1 MTFKSSSVNQDQ
13 KHKKFKI
20 SNELIENIIKL
31 IDESNDS
38 KIVNYF
44 KNFHHADIAEVLE
57 ELNSDQATYI
67 IKLLDSEK
75 TSDVLMELDEDYR
88 EKILKNLSIKEIAE
102 EVEELDTDDATDII
116 LELSEEKQK
125 KVISKIIDAEHK
137 ADIKELLKYEENSA
151 GGLMAKELIKV
162 NENWSVNRCIKE
174 IRSQASEVTRVHS
187 VYVVNNKNVLLGRLS
202 LKDLLV
208 AKASSKIKA
217 VFISNVDFVFDTDSA
232 EHVASVMQKYDLG
245 AIPVVDA
252 KKKLLGRIT
261 IDDIVDLIKEEA
273 EKDYQLAAGIVQ
285 DVDVDDSIFELTRA
299 RLPWLILGLIGGIGA
314 AFIMGGF
321 DEILMQHK
329 ILFYFTPLIAAMA
342 GNVGVQS
349 SAIIV
354 QGLANSEIKG
364 SINNR
369 LFKETLLSVLNGVI
383 LAILLFVFIYLWK
396 DQFSV
401 ALALSVSLVVVIIVA
416 GIIGTFIPLFLNSRG
431 IDPAIA
437 TGPFIT
443 TSNDIFGI
451 LIYFLVAKL
460 ILQI

>member
-1 MTFKSSSVNQDQ
+1 MTKDE
-13 KHKKFKI
+13 KHTKFALTD
-20 SNELIENIIKL
+20 ELISETLELVKL
-31 IDESNDS
+31 SDEKSIVKIFSN
-38 KIVNYF
+38 Y
-44 KNFHHADIAEVLE
+44 HHADIAEILE
-57 ELNSDQATYI
+57 ELNSDDATYI

-75 TSDVLMELDEDYR
+75 TSDVLMELDDDYR
-88 EKILKNLSIKEIAE
+88 EKILKNLSIQEIAE
-102 EVEELDTDDATDII
+102 EVEELDSDDATDII
-116 LELSEEKQK
+116 SELPEEKQK
-125 KVISKIIDAEHK
+125 KVISKISDAEHK
-137 ADIKELLKYEENSA
+137 ADIKELLKYDEDSA

-162 NENWSVNRCIKE
+162 NENWSVTRCVKE
-174 IRSQASEVTRVHS
+174 MRTQASEVTRVHS
-187 VYVVNNKNVLLGRLS
+187 VYVVDNDDILLGRLS

-208 AKASSKIKA
+208 ANPKTKIKS
-217 VFISNVDFVFDTDSA
+217 IYKKNVDHVFDTDTA
-232 EHVASVMQKYDLG
+232 ESVASTMQKYDLG
-245 AIPVVDA
+245 AIPVVNK

-273 EKDYQLAAGIVQ
+273 EEDYQLAAGILQ

-299 RLPWLILGLIGGIGA
+299 RLPWLIVGLIGGIGA
-314 AFIMGGF
+314 AFVMGGF
-321 DEILMQHK
+321 DEILLQHK

-354 QGLANSEIKG
+354 QGLANDEIKG

-369 LFKETLLSVLNGVI
+369 LFKETLLSILNGVI
-383 LAILLFVFIYLWK
+383 LAGLLFLFIYFWQGEI
-396 DQFSV
+396 DI
-401 ALALSVSLVVVIIVA
+401 ALALSIALVAVVIVA
-416 GIIGTFIPLFLNSRG
+416 GIIGTFIPLFLNKRG

-451 LIYFLVAKL
+451 LIYFMVAKL

>member
-1 MTFKSSSVNQDQ
+1 MKKNE
-13 KHKKFKI
+13 KHTKFALTD
-20 SNELIENIIKL
+20 ELISETLELVKL
-31 IDESNDS
+31 SDEKSIVKIFSN
-38 KIVNYF
+38 Y
-44 KNFHHADIAEVLE
+44 HHADIAEVLE
-57 ELNSDQATYI
+57 ELNSDDATYI

-75 TSDVLMELDEDYR
+75 TSDVLMELDDDYR
-88 EKILKNLSIKEIAE
+88 EKILKNLSIQEIAE
-102 EVEELDTDDATDII
+102 EVEELDSDDATDII
-116 LELSEEKQK
+116 SELPEEKQK
-125 KVISKIIDAEHK
+125 KVISKISDAEHK
-137 ADIKELLKYEENSA
+137 ADIKELLKYDEDSA

-162 NENWSVNRCIKE
+162 NENWSVTRCVKE
-174 IRSQASEVTRVHS
+174 MRTQASEVTRVHS
-187 VYVVNNKNVLLGRLS
+187 VYVVDNDNILLGRLS

-208 AKASSKIKA
+208 ANQKTKIKS
-217 VFISNVDFVFDTDSA
+217 IYKKNVDHVFDTDTA
-232 EHVASVMQKYDLG
+232 ESVASTMQKYDLG
-245 AIPVVDA
+245 AIPVINK

-273 EKDYQLAAGIVQ
+273 EEDYQLAAGILQ

-299 RLPWLILGLIGGIGA
+299 RLPWLIVGLIGGIGA
-314 AFIMGGF
+314 AFVMGGF
-321 DEILMQHK
+321 DEILLQHK

-354 QGLANSEIKG
+354 QGLANDEIKG

-369 LFKETLLSVLNGVI
+369 LFKETLLSILNGVI
-383 LAILLFVFIYLWK
+383 LAGLLFLFIYFWK
-396 DQFSV
+396 GEIDI
-401 ALALSVSLVVVIIVA
+401 ALALSIALVAVVIVA
-416 GIIGTFIPLFLNSRG
+416 GIIGTFIPLFLNKRG

-451 LIYFLVAKL
+451 LIYFMVAKL

>member
-1 MTFKSSSVNQDQ
+1 MKKNE
-13 KHKKFKI
+13 KHTKFVLTD
-20 SNELIENIIKL
+20 ELI
-31 IDESNDS
+31 S
-38 KIVNYF
+38 KILDFINSSDDNSILETFSNY
-44 KNFHHADIAEVLE
+44 HHADIAEIIE
-57 ELNSDQATYI
+57 ELNSEEATYI

-75 TSDVLMELDEDYR
+75 TSDVLMELDDDYR

-102 EVEELDTDDATDII
+102 EVEELDSDDATDII
-116 LELSEEKQK
+116 SELPEEKQK

-137 ADIKELLKYEENSA
+137 ADIKELLKYDEDSA

-162 NENWSVNRCIKE
+162 NENWTVTRCVKE
-174 IRSQASEVTRVHS
+174 MRSQASGVTRVHS
-187 VYVVNNKNVLLGRLS
+187 VYVVDNDDILLGRLS

-208 AKASSKIKA
+208 ANPKTKIKS
-217 VFISNVDFVFDTDSA
+217 IYKKNVEYVYDIDSA
-232 EHVASVMQKYDLG
+232 ESVASTMQKYDLG
-245 AIPVVDA
+245 AIPVVDK

-261 IDDIVDLIKEEA
+261 IDDIVDLIKDEA
-273 EKDYQLAAGIVQ
+273 EEDYQLAAGILQ
-285 DVDVDDSIFELTRA
+285 DVDVDDTIFELTKA
-299 RLPWLILGLIGGIGA
+299 RLPWLIVGLIGGIGA
-314 AFIMGGF
+314 AFVMVGF
-321 DEILMQHK
+321 DEILIQNE

-354 QGLANSEIKG
+354 QGLANDDIRG

-369 LFKETLLSVLNGVI
+369 LFKETLLSILNGVI
-383 LAILLFVFIYLWK
+383 LAILLFLFIYFWK
-396 DQFSV
+396 GDTNI
-401 ALALSVSLVVVIIVA
+401 ALALSVALVAVVIVA
-416 GIIGTFIPLFLNSRG
+416 GIIGTFIPLFLNKRG

-451 LIYFLVAKL
+451 LIYFMVAKL

>member
-1 MTFKSSSVNQDQ
+1 MKKNE
-13 KHKKFKI
+13 KHTKFALTD
-20 SNELIENIIKL
+20 ELISETLELVKL
-31 IDESNDS
+31 SDEKSIV
-38 KIVNYF
+38 KIFSDY
-44 KNFHHADIAEVLE
+44 HHADIAEILE
-57 ELNSDQATYI
+57 ELNSDDATYI

-75 TSDVLMELDEDYR
+75 TSDVLMELDDDYR
-88 EKILKNLSIKEIAE
+88 EKILKNLSIQEIAE
-102 EVEELDTDDATDII
+102 EVEELDSDDATDII
-116 LELSEEKQK
+116 SELPEEKQK
-125 KVISKIIDAEHK
+125 KVISKISDAEHK
-137 ADIKELLKYEENSA
+137 ADIKELLKYDEDSA

-162 NENWSVNRCIKE
+162 NENWSITRCVKE
-174 IRSQASEVTRVHS
+174 MRTQASEVTRVHS
-187 VYVVNNKNVLLGRLS
+187 VYVVDNDDILLGRLS

-208 AKASSKIKA
+208 ANPKTKIKS
-217 VFISNVDFVFDTDSA
+217 IYKKNVDHVFDTDSA
-232 EHVASVMQKYDLG
+232 ESVASTMQKYDLG
-245 AIPVVDA
+245 AIPVVNQ

-273 EKDYQLAAGIVQ
+273 EEDYQLAAGILQ

-299 RLPWLILGLIGGIGA
+299 RLPWLIVGLVGGIGA
-314 AFIMGGF
+314 AFVMGGF
-321 DEILMQHK
+321 DEILLQHK

-354 QGLANSEIKG
+354 QGLANDEIKG

-369 LFKETLLSVLNGVI
+369 LFKETLLSILNGVI
-383 LAILLFVFIYLWK
+383 LAGLLFLFIYFWQGEI
-396 DQFSV
+396 DI
-401 ALALSVSLVVVIIVA
+401 ALALSIALVAVVIVA
-416 GIIGTFIPLFLNSRG
+416 GIIGTFIPLFLNKRG

-451 LIYFLVAKL
+451 LIYFMVAKL

>member
-1 MTFKSSSVNQDQ
+1 MKKNE
-13 KHKKFKI
+13 KHIKFALTD
-20 SNELIENIIKL
+20 ELISETLELVKL
-31 IDESNDS
+31 SDEKSIVKIFSN
-38 KIVNYF
+38 Y
-44 KNFHHADIAEVLE
+44 HHADIAEVLE
-57 ELNSDQATYI
+57 ELNSDDATYI

-75 TSDVLMELDEDYR
+75 TSDVLMELDDDYR
-88 EKILKNLSIKEIAE
+88 EKILKNLSIQEIAE
-102 EVEELDTDDATDII
+102 EVEELDSDDATDII
-116 LELSEEKQK
+116 SELPEEKQK
-125 KVISKIIDAEHK
+125 KVISKISDAEHK
-137 ADIKELLKYEENSA
+137 ADIKELLKYDEDSA

-162 NENWSVNRCIKE
+162 NENWSVTRCVKE
-174 IRSQASEVTRVHS
+174 MRTQASEVTRVHS
-187 VYVVNNKNVLLGRLS
+187 VYVVDNDNILLGRLS

-208 AKASSKIKA
+208 AEQKTKIKS
-217 VFISNVDFVFDTDSA
+217 IYKKNVDHVFDSDTA
-232 EHVASVMQKYDLG
+232 ESVASTMQKYDLG
-245 AIPVVDA
+245 AIPVINK

-273 EKDYQLAAGIVQ
+273 EEDYQLAAGILQ

-299 RLPWLILGLIGGIGA
+299 RLPWLIVGLIGGIGA
-314 AFIMGGF
+314 AFVMGGF
-321 DEILMQHK
+321 DEILLQHK

-354 QGLANSEIKG
+354 QGLANDEIKG

-369 LFKETLLSVLNGVI
+369 LFKETLLSILNGVI
-383 LAILLFVFIYLWK
+383 LAGLLFLFIYFWK
-396 DQFSV
+396 GEIDI
-401 ALALSVSLVVVIIVA
+401 ALALSIALVAVVIVA
-416 GIIGTFIPLFLNSRG
+416 GIIGTFIPLFLNKRG

-451 LIYFLVAKL
+451 LIYFMVAKL

>member
-1 MTFKSSSVNQDQ
+1 MKKNE
-13 KHKKFKI
+13 KHTKFVLTD
-20 SNELIENIIKL
+20 ELI
-31 IDESNDS
+31 S
-38 KIVNYF
+38 KILDFINSSDDNSILETFSKY
-44 KNFHHADIAEVLE
+44 HHADIADIIE
-57 ELNSDQATYI
+57 ELNSKEATYI

-75 TSDVLMELDEDYR
+75 TSDVLMELDDDYR

-102 EVEELDTDDATDII
+102 EVEELDSDDATDII
-116 LELSEEKQK
+116 SELPEEKQK

-137 ADIKELLKYEENSA
+137 ADIKELLKYDEDSA

-162 NENWSVNRCIKE
+162 NENWTVTRCVKE
-174 IRSQASEVTRVHS
+174 MRSQASEVTRVHS
-187 VYVVNNKNVLLGRLS
+187 VYVVDNDDILLGRLS

-208 AKASSKIKA
+208 SNPKTKIRSIYKK
-217 VFISNVDFVFDTDSA
+217 NVDHVYDTDSA
-232 EHVASVMQKYDLG
+232 ESVASTMQKYDLG
-245 AIPVVDA
+245 AIPVVN
-252 KKKLLGRIT
+252 KIKKLLGRIT

-273 EKDYQLAAGIVQ
+273 EEDYQLAAGILQ
-285 DVDVDDSIFELTRA
+285 DVDVDDTIFELTKA
-299 RLPWLILGLIGGIGA
+299 RLPWLIVGLIGGIGA
-314 AFIMGGF
+314 AFVMVGF
-321 DEILMQHK
+321 DEILIQNE

-354 QGLANSEIKG
+354 QGLANDDIRG

-369 LFKETLLSVLNGVI
+369 LFKETLLSILNGVI
-383 LAILLFVFIYLWK
+383 LAILLFLFIYFWK
-396 DQFSV
+396 GDTNI
-401 ALALSVSLVVVIIVA
+401 ALALSVALVAVVIVA
-416 GIIGTFIPLFLNSRG
+416 GIIGTFIPLFLNKRG

-451 LIYFLVAKL
+451 LIYFMVAKL

>member
-1 MTFKSSSVNQDQ
+1 MKKNEKHTKFALTDELVSETLELVKLSDEKSIV
-13 KHKKFKI
+13 KI
-20 SNELIENIIKL
+20 FSN
-31 IDESNDS
+31 
-38 KIVNYF
+38 Y
-44 KNFHHADIAEVLE
+44 HHADIAEILE
-57 ELNSDQATYI
+57 ELNSDDATYI

-75 TSDVLMELDEDYR
+75 TSDVLMELDDDYR
-88 EKILKNLSIKEIAE
+88 EKILKNLSIQEIAE
-102 EVEELDTDDATDII
+102 EVEELDSDDATDII
-116 LELSEEKQK
+116 LELPEEKQK
-125 KVISKIIDAEHK
+125 KVISKISDAEHK
-137 ADIKELLKYEENSA
+137 ADIKELLKYDEDSA

-162 NENWSVNRCIKE
+162 NENWSVTRCVKE
-174 IRSQASEVTRVHS
+174 MRTQASEVTRVHS
-187 VYVVNNKNVLLGRLS
+187 VYVVDNDDILLGRLS

-208 AKASSKIKA
+208 ANPKTKIKS
-217 VFISNVDFVFDTDSA
+217 IYKKNVDHVFDTDTA
-232 EHVASVMQKYDLG
+232 ESVASTMQKYDLG
-245 AIPVVDA
+245 AIPVVNK

-273 EKDYQLAAGIVQ
+273 EEDYQLAAGILQ

-299 RLPWLILGLIGGIGA
+299 RLPWLIVGLVGGIGA
-314 AFIMGGF
+314 AFVMGGF
-321 DEILMQHK
+321 DEILLQHK

-354 QGLANSEIKG
+354 QGLANDEIKG

-369 LFKETLLSVLNGVI
+369 LFKETLLSILNGVI
-383 LAILLFVFIYLWK
+383 LAGLLFLFIYFWQGEI
-396 DQFSV
+396 DI
-401 ALALSVSLVVVIIVA
+401 ALALSIALVAVVIVA
-416 GIIGTFIPLFLNSRG
+416 GIIGTFIPLFLNKRG

-451 LIYFLVAKL
+451 LIYFMVAKL

>member
-1 MTFKSSSVNQDQ
+1 MKKNE
-13 KHKKFKI
+13 KHTKFVLTD
-20 SNELIENIIKL
+20 ELI
-31 IDESNDS
+31 S
-38 KIVNYF
+38 KILDFINSSDDNSILETFSNY
-44 KNFHHADIAEVLE
+44 HHADIAEIIE
-57 ELNSDQATYI
+57 ELNSEEATYI

-75 TSDVLMELDEDYR
+75 TSDVLMELDDDYR

-102 EVEELDTDDATDII
+102 EVEELDSDDATDII
-116 LELSEEKQK
+116 SELPEEKQK

-137 ADIKELLKYEENSA
+137 ADIKELLKYDEDSA

-162 NENWSVNRCIKE
+162 NENWTVTRCVKE
-174 IRSQASEVTRVHS
+174 MRSQASEVTRVHS
-187 VYVVNNKNVLLGRLS
+187 VYVVDNDDILLGRLS

-208 AKASSKIKA
+208 ANPKTKIRSIYKK
-217 VFISNVDFVFDTDSA
+217 NVDHVYDTDSA
-232 EHVASVMQKYDLG
+232 ESVAGTMQKYDLG
-245 AIPVVDA
+245 AIPVVDK

-273 EKDYQLAAGIVQ
+273 EEDYQLAAGILQ
-285 DVDVDDSIFELTRA
+285 DVDVDDTIFELTKA
-299 RLPWLILGLIGGIGA
+299 RLPWLIVGLIGGIGA
-314 AFIMGGF
+314 AFVMVGF
-321 DEILMQHK
+321 DEILIQNE

-354 QGLANSEIKG
+354 QGLANDDIRG
-364 SINNR
+364 SIINR
-369 LFKETLLSVLNGVI
+369 LFKETLLSILNGVI
-383 LAILLFVFIYLWK
+383 LAILLFLFIYFWK
-396 DQFSV
+396 GDTNI
-401 ALALSVSLVVVIIVA
+401 ALALSVALVAVVIVA
-416 GIIGTFIPLFLNSRG
+416 GIIGTFIPLFLNKRG

-451 LIYFLVAKL
+451 LIYFMVAKL

>member
-1 MTFKSSSVNQDQ
+1 LKKNE
-13 KHKKFKI
+13 KHTKFVLTD
-20 SNELIENIIKL
+20 ELI
-31 IDESNDS
+31 S
-38 KIVNYF
+38 KILDFINSSDDNSILETLSNY
-44 KNFHHADIAEVLE
+44 HHADIAEIIE
-57 ELNSDQATYI
+57 ELNSEEATYI

-75 TSDVLMELDEDYR
+75 TSDVLMELDDDYR

-102 EVEELDTDDATDII
+102 EVEELDSDDATDII
-116 LELSEEKQK
+116 SELPEEKQK

-137 ADIKELLKYEENSA
+137 ADIKELLKYDEDSA

-162 NENWSVNRCIKE
+162 NENWTVTRCVKE
-174 IRSQASEVTRVHS
+174 MRSQASEVTRVHS
-187 VYVVNNKNVLLGRLS
+187 VYVVDNDDILLGRLS

-208 AKASSKIKA
+208 ANPKTKIRSIYKK
-217 VFISNVDFVFDTDSA
+217 NVDHVYDSDSA
-232 EHVASVMQKYDLG
+232 ESVASTMQKYDLG
-245 AIPVVDA
+245 AIPVVNK

-273 EKDYQLAAGIVQ
+273 EEDYQLAAGILQ
-285 DVDVDDSIFELTRA
+285 DVDVDDTIFELTKA
-299 RLPWLILGLIGGIGA
+299 RLPWLIVGLIGGIGA
-314 AFIMGGF
+314 AFVMVGF
-321 DEILMQHK
+321 DEILIQNE

-354 QGLANSEIKG
+354 QGLANDDIRG

-369 LFKETLLSVLNGVI
+369 LFKETLLSILNGVI
-383 LAILLFVFIYLWK
+383 LAILLFLFIYFWK
-396 DQFSV
+396 GDTNI
-401 ALALSVSLVVVIIVA
+401 ALALSVALVAVVIVA
-416 GIIGTFIPLFLNSRG
+416 GIIGTFIPLFLNKRG

-451 LIYFLVAKL
+451 LIYFMVAKL

>member
-1 MTFKSSSVNQDQ
+1 LKKNE
-13 KHKKFKI
+13 KHTKFALTD
-20 SNELIENIIKL
+20 ELISETLELVKL
-31 IDESNDS
+31 SDEKSIVKIFSN
-38 KIVNYF
+38 Y
-44 KNFHHADIAEVLE
+44 HHADIAEILE
-57 ELNSDQATYI
+57 ELNSDDATYI

-75 TSDVLMELDEDYR
+75 TSDVLMELDDDYR
-88 EKILKNLSIKEIAE
+88 EKILKNLSIQEIAE
-102 EVEELDTDDATDII
+102 EVEELDSDDATDII
-116 LELSEEKQK
+116 SELPEEKQK
-125 KVISKIIDAEHK
+125 KVISKISDAEHK
-137 ADIKELLKYEENSA
+137 ADIKELLKYDEDSA

-162 NENWSVNRCIKE
+162 NENWSVTRCVKE
-174 IRSQASEVTRVHS
+174 MRTQASEVTRVHS
-187 VYVVNNKNVLLGRLS
+187 VYVVDNDDILLGRLS

-208 AKASSKIKA
+208 ANPKTKIKS
-217 VFISNVDFVFDTDSA
+217 IYKKNVDHVFDTDTA
-232 EHVASVMQKYDLG
+232 ESVASTMQKYDLG
-245 AIPVVDA
+245 AIPVVNK

-273 EKDYQLAAGIVQ
+273 EEDYQLAAGILQ

-299 RLPWLILGLIGGIGA
+299 RLPWLIVGLIGGIGA
-314 AFIMGGF
+314 AFVMGGF
-321 DEILMQHK
+321 DEILLQHK

-354 QGLANSEIKG
+354 QGLANDEIKG

-369 LFKETLLSVLNGVI
+369 LFKETLLSILNGVI
-383 LAILLFVFIYLWK
+383 LAGLLFLFIYFWK
-396 DQFSV
+396 GEIDI
-401 ALALSVSLVVVIIVA
+401 ALALSIALVAVVIVA
-416 GIIGTFIPLFLNSRG
+416 GIIGTFIPLFLNKRG

-451 LIYFLVAKL
+451 LIYFMVAKL

>member
-1 MTFKSSSVNQDQ
+1 MKKNE
-13 KHKKFKI
+13 KHTKFVLTD
-20 SNELIENIIKL
+20 ELI
-31 IDESNDS
+31 S
-38 KIVNYF
+38 KILEFINSSDDNSILETFSNY
-44 KNFHHADIAEVLE
+44 HHADIAEIIQ
-57 ELNSDQATYI
+57 ELNSEEATYI

-75 TSDVLMELDEDYR
+75 TSDVLMELDDDYR

-102 EVEELDTDDATDII
+102 EVEELDSDDATDII
-116 LELSEEKQK
+116 SELPEERQK

-137 ADIKELLKYEENSA
+137 ADIKELLKYDEDSA

-162 NENWSVNRCIKE
+162 NENWTVTRCVKE
-174 IRSQASEVTRVHS
+174 MRSQASEVTRVHS
-187 VYVVNNKNVLLGRLS
+187 VYVVDNDDILLGRLS

-208 AKASSKIKA
+208 ANPKTKIKS
-217 VFISNVDFVFDTDSA
+217 IYKKNVDHVYDTDSA
-232 EHVASVMQKYDLG
+232 ESVASTMQKYDLG
-245 AIPVVDA
+245 AIPVVNK

-273 EKDYQLAAGIVQ
+273 EEDYQLAAGILK
-285 DVDVDDSIFELTRA
+285 DVDVDDTIFELTKA
-299 RLPWLILGLIGGIGA
+299 RLPWLIVGLIGGIGA
-314 AFIMGGF
+314 AFVMVGF
-321 DEILMQHK
+321 DEILIQNE

-354 QGLANSEIKG
+354 QGLANDDIRG

-369 LFKETLLSVLNGVI
+369 LFKETLLSILNGVI
-383 LAILLFVFIYLWK
+383 LAILLFLFIYFWK
-396 DQFSV
+396 GDTNI
-401 ALALSVSLVVVIIVA
+401 ALALSVALVAVVIVA
-416 GIIGTFIPLFLNSRG
+416 GIIGTFIPLFLNKRG

-451 LIYFLVAKL
+451 LIYFMVAKL

>member
-1 MTFKSSSVNQDQ
+1 
-13 KHKKFKI
+13 
-20 SNELIENIIKL
+20 
-31 IDESNDS
+31 
-38 KIVNYF
+38 
-44 KNFHHADIAEVLE
+44 
-57 ELNSDQATYI
+57 
-67 IKLLDSEK
+67 
-75 TSDVLMELDEDYR
+75 MELDDDYR

-102 EVEELDTDDATDII
+102 EVEELDSDDATDII
-116 LELSEEKQK
+116 SELPEEKQK

-137 ADIKELLKYEENSA
+137 ADIKELLKYDEDSA

-162 NENWSVNRCIKE
+162 NENWTVTRCVKE
-174 IRSQASEVTRVHS
+174 MRSQASEVTRVHS
-187 VYVVNNKNVLLGRLS
+187 VYVVDNDDILLGRLS

-208 AKASSKIKA
+208 ANPKTKIRSIYKK
-217 VFISNVDFVFDTDSA
+217 NVDHVYDTDSA
-232 EHVASVMQKYDLG
+232 ESVASTMQKYDLG
-245 AIPVVDA
+245 AIPVVNK

-273 EKDYQLAAGIVQ
+273 EEDYQLAAGILQ
-285 DVDVDDSIFELTRA
+285 DVDVDDTIFELTKA
-299 RLPWLILGLIGGIGA
+299 RLPWLIVGLIGGIGA
-314 AFIMGGF
+314 AFVMVGF
-321 DEILMQHK
+321 DEILIQNE

-354 QGLANSEIKG
+354 QGLANDDIRG

-369 LFKETLLSVLNGVI
+369 LFKETLLSILNGVI
-383 LAILLFVFIYLWK
+383 LAILLFLFIYFWK
-396 DQFSV
+396 GDTNI
-401 ALALSVSLVVVIIVA
+401 ALALSVALVAVVIVA
-416 GIIGTFIPLFLNSRG
+416 GIIGTFIPLFLNKRG

-451 LIYFLVAKL
+451 LIYFMVAKL

>member
-1 MTFKSSSVNQDQ
+1 MKKNE
-13 KHKKFKI
+13 KHTKFVLTD
-20 SNELIENIIKL
+20 ELI
-31 IDESNDS
+31 S
-38 KIVNYF
+38 KILDFINSSDDNSILETLSNY
-44 KNFHHADIAEVLE
+44 HHADIAEIIE
-57 ELNSDQATYI
+57 ELNSEEATYI

-75 TSDVLMELDEDYR
+75 TSDVLMELDDDYR

-102 EVEELDTDDATDII
+102 EVEELDSDDATDII
-116 LELSEEKQK
+116 SELPEEKQK

-137 ADIKELLKYEENSA
+137 ADIKELLKYDEDSA

-162 NENWSVNRCIKE
+162 NENWTVTRCVKE
-174 IRSQASEVTRVHS
+174 MRSQASEVTRVHS
-187 VYVVNNKNVLLGRLS
+187 VYVVDNDDILLGRLS

-208 AKASSKIKA
+208 ANPKTKIKS
-217 VFISNVDFVFDTDSA
+217 IYKKNVDHVYDTDSA
-232 EHVASVMQKYDLG
+232 ESVASTMQKYDLG
-245 AIPVVDA
+245 AIPVVNK

-273 EKDYQLAAGIVQ
+273 EEDYQLAAGILQ
-285 DVDVDDSIFELTRA
+285 DVDVDDTIFELTKA
-299 RLPWLILGLIGGIGA
+299 RLPWLIVGLIGGIGA
-314 AFIMGGF
+314 AFVMVGF
-321 DEILMQHK
+321 DEILIQNE

-354 QGLANSEIKG
+354 QGLANDDIRG

-369 LFKETLLSVLNGVI
+369 LFKETLLSILNGVI
-383 LAILLFVFIYLWK
+383 LAILLFLFIYFWK
-396 DQFSV
+396 GDTNI
-401 ALALSVSLVVVIIVA
+401 ALALSVALVAVVIVA
-416 GIIGTFIPLFLNSRG
+416 GIIGTFIPLFLNKRG

-451 LIYFLVAKL
+451 LIYFMVAKL

>member
-1 MTFKSSSVNQDQ
+1 MKKNE
-13 KHKKFKI
+13 KHTKFVLTD
-20 SNELIENIIKL
+20 ELI
-31 IDESNDS
+31 S
-38 KIVNYF
+38 KILDFINSSDDNSILETFSNY
-44 KNFHHADIAEVLE
+44 HHADIAEIIE
-57 ELNSDQATYI
+57 ELNSEEATYI

-75 TSDVLMELDEDYR
+75 TSDVLMELDDDYR

-102 EVEELDTDDATDII
+102 EVEELDSDDATDII
-116 LELSEEKQK
+116 SELPEERQK

-137 ADIKELLKYEENSA
+137 ADIKELLKYDEDSA

-162 NENWSVNRCIKE
+162 NENWTVTRCVKE
-174 IRSQASEVTRVHS
+174 MRSQASEVTRVHS
-187 VYVVNNKNVLLGRLS
+187 VYVVDNDDILLGRLS

-208 AKASSKIKA
+208 ANPKTKIKS
-217 VFISNVDFVFDTDSA
+217 IYKKNVDHVYDTDSA
-232 EHVASVMQKYDLG
+232 ESVASTMQKYDLG
-245 AIPVVDA
+245 AIPVVDK

-261 IDDIVDLIKEEA
+261 IDDIIDLIKEEA
-273 EKDYQLAAGIVQ
+273 EEDYQLAAGILQ
-285 DVDVDDSIFELTRA
+285 DVDVDDTIFELTKA
-299 RLPWLILGLIGGIGA
+299 RLPWLIVGLIGGIGA
-314 AFIMGGF
+314 AFIMVGF
-321 DEILMQHK
+321 DEILIQNE

-354 QGLANSEIKG
+354 QGLANDDIRG

-369 LFKETLLSVLNGVI
+369 LFKETLLSILNGVI
-383 LAILLFVFIYLWK
+383 LAILLFLFIYFWK
-396 DQFSV
+396 GDTNI
-401 ALALSVSLVVVIIVA
+401 ALALSVALVAVVIVA
-416 GIIGTFIPLFLNSRG
+416 GIIGTFIPLFLNKRG

-451 LIYFLVAKL
+451 LIYFMVAKL

>member
-1 MTFKSSSVNQDQ
+1 MKKNE
-13 KHKKFKI
+13 KHIKFTL
-20 SNELIENIIKL
+20 SDELISETLELVKL
-31 IDESNDS
+31 SDEESIVKIFSN
-38 KIVNYF
+38 Y
-44 KNFHHADIAEVLE
+44 HHADIAEILE
-57 ELNSDQATYI
+57 ELNSDDATYI

-75 TSDVLMELDEDYR
+75 TSDVLMELDDDYR
-88 EKILKNLSIKEIAE
+88 EKILKNLSIQEIAE
-102 EVEELDTDDATDII
+102 EVEELDSDDATDII
-116 LELSEEKQK
+116 SELPEEKQK
-125 KVISKIIDAEHK
+125 KVISKISDAEHK
-137 ADIKELLKYEENSA
+137 ADIKELLKYDEDSA

-162 NENWSVNRCIKE
+162 NENWSVTRCVKE
-174 IRSQASEVTRVHS
+174 MRTQASEVTRVHS
-187 VYVVNNKNVLLGRLS
+187 VYVVDNDDILLGRLS

-208 AKASSKIKA
+208 ANPKTKIKS
-217 VFISNVDFVFDTDSA
+217 IYKKNVDHVFDTDTA
-232 EHVASVMQKYDLG
+232 ESVASTMQKYDLG
-245 AIPVVDA
+245 AIPVVNK

-273 EKDYQLAAGIVQ
+273 EEDYQLAAGILQ

-299 RLPWLILGLIGGIGA
+299 RLPWLIVGLIGGIGA
-314 AFIMGGF
+314 AFVMGGF
-321 DEILMQHK
+321 DEILLQHK

-354 QGLANSEIKG
+354 QGLANDEIKG

-369 LFKETLLSVLNGVI
+369 LLKETLLSILNGVI
-383 LAILLFVFIYLWK
+383 LAGLLFLFIYFWQGEI
-396 DQFSV
+396 DI
-401 ALALSVSLVVVIIVA
+401 ALALSIALVAVVIVA
-416 GIIGTFIPLFLNSRG
+416 GIIGTFIPLFLNKRG

-451 LIYFLVAKL
+451 LIYFMVAKL

>member
-1 MTFKSSSVNQDQ
+1 MKKNE
-13 KHKKFKI
+13 KHTKFVLTD
-20 SNELIENIIKL
+20 ELI
-31 IDESNDS
+31 S
-38 KIVNYF
+38 KILEFINSSDDNSILETFSNY
-44 KNFHHADIAEVLE
+44 HHADIAEIIE
-57 ELNSDQATYI
+57 ELNSEEATYI

-75 TSDVLMELDEDYR
+75 TSDVLMELDDDYR

-102 EVEELDTDDATDII
+102 EVEELDSDDATDII
-116 LELSEEKQK
+116 SELPEERQK

-137 ADIKELLKYEENSA
+137 ADIKELLKYDEDSA

-162 NENWSVNRCIKE
+162 NENWTVTRCVKE
-174 IRSQASEVTRVHS
+174 MRSQASEVTRVHS
-187 VYVVNNKNVLLGRLS
+187 VYVVDNDDILLGRLS

-208 AKASSKIKA
+208 ANPKTKIKS
-217 VFISNVDFVFDTDSA
+217 IYKKNVDHVYDTDSA
-232 EHVASVMQKYDLG
+232 ESVASTMQKYDLG
-245 AIPVVDA
+245 AIPVVNK

-273 EKDYQLAAGIVQ
+273 EEDYQLAAGILQ
-285 DVDVDDSIFELTRA
+285 DVDVDDTIFELTKA
-299 RLPWLILGLIGGIGA
+299 RLPWLIVGLIGGIGA
-314 AFIMGGF
+314 AFVMVGF
-321 DEILMQHK
+321 DEILIQNE

-354 QGLANSEIKG
+354 QGLANDDIRG

-369 LFKETLLSVLNGVI
+369 LFKETLLSILNGVI
-383 LAILLFVFIYLWK
+383 LAILLFVFIYFWK
-396 DQFSV
+396 GDTNI
-401 ALALSVSLVVVIIVA
+401 ALALSVALVAVVIVA
-416 GIIGTFIPLFLNSRG
+416 GIIGTFIPLFLNKRG

-451 LIYFLVAKL
+451 LIYFMVAKL

>member
-1 MTFKSSSVNQDQ
+1 MKKNE
-13 KHKKFKI
+13 KHTKFVLTD
-20 SNELIENIIKL
+20 ELI
-31 IDESNDS
+31 S
-38 KIVNYF
+38 KILDFINSSDDNSILETFSNY
-44 KNFHHADIAEVLE
+44 HHADIAEIIE
-57 ELNSDQATYI
+57 ELNSEEATYI

-75 TSDVLMELDEDYR
+75 TSDVLMELDDDYR

-102 EVEELDTDDATDII
+102 EVEELDSDDATDII
-116 LELSEEKQK
+116 SELPEEKQK

-137 ADIKELLKYEENSA
+137 ADIKELLKYDEDSA

-162 NENWSVNRCIKE
+162 NENWTVTRCVKE
-174 IRSQASEVTRVHS
+174 MRSQASEVTRVHS
-187 VYVVNNKNVLLGRLS
+187 VYVVDNDDILLGRLS

-208 AKASSKIKA
+208 SNPKTKIRSIYKK
-217 VFISNVDFVFDTDSA
+217 NVDHVYDTDSA
-232 EHVASVMQKYDLG
+232 ESVASTMQKYDLG
-245 AIPVVDA
+245 AIPVVNK

-273 EKDYQLAAGIVQ
+273 EEDYQLAAGILQ
-285 DVDVDDSIFELTRA
+285 DVDVDDTIFELTKA
-299 RLPWLILGLIGGIGA
+299 RLPWLIVGLIGGIGA
-314 AFIMGGF
+314 AFVMVGF
-321 DEILMQHK
+321 DEILIQNE

-354 QGLANSEIKG
+354 QGLANDDIRG

-369 LFKETLLSVLNGVI
+369 LFKETLLSILNGVI
-383 LAILLFVFIYLWK
+383 LAILLFLFIYFWK
-396 DQFSV
+396 GDTNI
-401 ALALSVSLVVVIIVA
+401 ALALSVALVAVVIVA
-416 GIIGTFIPLFLNSRG
+416 GIIGTFIPLFLNKRG

-451 LIYFLVAKL
+451 LIYFMVAKL